1 VEERV
6 SVDEFSGAGNRADA
20 ARPADPVQLA
30 PVAGGIATWWFA
42 LDAPPEDIDH
52 LAASL
57 SAAEQARAAR
67 FGTPQLRQRYLVGR
81 GMLRRL
87 LGEVLGIAPAA
98 VPIRRGPR
106 GRPEIDGM
114 RPVDFNVSHTQ
125 GHALVGIAH
134 DVPPSTRI
142 GVDIER
148 ADRDVGA
155 DRLATKFLTAREGA
169 ALAPFP
175 PDARRQR
182 FLRHWTC
189 KEAMS
194 KATGDGLAAP
204 FRHLDVE
211 LEPTPRLVAGPAPYL
226 PGAWALHALPVPGE
240 FLATLAVWTGAG

>member
-1 VEERV
+1 V
-6 SVDEFSGAGNRADA
+6 SVDEFSGAGNRADSSRA
-20 ARPADPVQLA
+20 GEPLRLPPIAD
-30 PVAGGIATWWFA
+30 GIATWWFSLEVPTERVA
-42 LDAPPEDIDH
+42 Q

-67 FGTPQLRQRYLVGR
+67 FGTPQLRERYLVGR
-81 GMLRRL
+81 GVLRRL
-87 LGEVLGIAPAA
+87 LGDVLGMAPAA

-106 GRPEIDGM
+106 GRPEIDGI
-114 RPVDFNVSHTQ
+114 RAIDFNVSHTQ

-134 DVPPSTRI
+134 DVPRSTRI

-169 ALAPFP
+169 ALAPLS
-175 PDARRQR
+175 PDARRRR

-204 FRHLDVE
+204 FRRLDVE
-211 LEPTPRLVAGPAPYL
+211 LEPAPRLVAGPAPYL
-226 PGAWALHALPVPGE
+226 PGAWALHALPVPAE